1 MWKGETFI
9 VTHAPRAHVCPTVF
23 LSFTNNLLN
32 GARVVA
38 QIGAVLPEYMFRKGA
53 LVTKAALS
61 NVDPVAPVLLGA
73 CEQTGPTSS
82 SALCLLYPA
91 YVFLPCIL
99 FLPIISSTAHE

>member
-53 LVTKAALS
+53 LITKAALS

-73 CEQTGPTSS
+73 RELESS
-82 SALCLLYPA
+82 HGDLGGVARGK
-91 YVFLPCIL
+91 VVV
-99 FLPIISSTAHE
+99 H